1 MALFNLLMMLTQVL
15 SMTSLINDIVLS
27 FFNNFVPT
35 FVYLV
40 VSTPLNN
47 FVPTPLKNCVPT
59 LPNNIVQTH
68 VNDFFPTIADS
79 LRSLEQGIT
88 VFKLGNETFSIE
100 KENLDLKENGK
111 LKYSRFTLC

>member
-1 MALFNLLMMLTQVL
+1 MQLIDFSIVETLMGSLPFPCHRCMQLDRIFLTRLQ
-15 SMTSLINDIVLS
+15 
-27 FFNNFVPT
+27 
-35 FVYLV
+35 
-40 VSTPLNN
+40 
-47 FVPTPLKNCVPT
+47 C
-59 LPNNIVQTH
+59 
-68 VNDFFPTIADS
+68 IADS